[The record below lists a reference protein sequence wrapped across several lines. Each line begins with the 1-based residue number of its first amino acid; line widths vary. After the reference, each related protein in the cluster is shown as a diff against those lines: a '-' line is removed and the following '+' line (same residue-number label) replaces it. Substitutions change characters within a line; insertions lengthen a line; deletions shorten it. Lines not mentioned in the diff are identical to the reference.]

1 MRSGFVRGMFHVKHQ
16 HSIHD
21 INTDTA
27 PAPRSRVAR
36 MRLVAAVAG
45 AALFLGGCAGVAK
58 PLGWAAPVI
67 ANEAILVQVAPG
79 QIALLD
85 PATGNAAWQFPQE
98 KDDANPFYATPLIDG
113 STVYLAGYSGLVRRL
128 DISGGAPVQAWE
140 VQLEHRV
147 VATPVVDG
155 DTLLVP
161 TEHGGIERLNLG
173 SGNLGEPILTDESRV
188 WGAPA
193 FSNGI
198 LYLGDLDR
206 GITLAIDP
214 DTGQELWSQSFVGAS
229 AADLVVADGLLY
241 VASFDRS
248 LHALDIG
255 NGGSERWT
263 FQGDG
268 WFMGAPLVVGDTVYV
283 ATMRGTVYA
292 LDAVT
297 GAQRWAQTVE
307 GAEYRTTPVIAN
319 ASLVAIDRKGLITAL
334 DLATGAPIWTTTIEN
349 VEFNAHAMVRG
360 TDIFLVTSQHDVLRV
375 DAANTGA
382 VQRLTVSD

>member
-1 MRSGFVRGMFHVKHQ
+1 MFHVKHQ
-16 HSIHD
+16 HFIHD
-21 INTDTA
+21 INTDPS
-27 PAPRSRVAR
+27 PAHRSRAAR
-36 MRLVAAVAG
+36 MRLVAALAG

-58 PLGWAAPVI
+58 PLGWAPPVP
-67 ANEAILVQVAPG
+67 ANEAVLVQVAPG

-85 PATGNAAWQFPQE
+85 PATGNAAWRFPQE
-98 KDDANPFYATPLIDG
+98 KDEANPFYATPLIDG

-128 DISGGAPVQAWE
+128 DISGGAPVQVWE

-161 TEHGGIERLNLG
+161 TEHGGIERLSMD
-173 SGNLGEPILTDESRV
+173 SGNLGETIPTDESRV

-206 GITLAIDP
+206 GVTLAIDP
-214 DTGQELWSQSFVGAS
+214 ATGQELWSQSFVGAS
-229 AADLVVADGLLY
+229 SADLVVADGLLY

-255 NGGSERWT
+255 NGGAERWT

-268 WFMGAPLVVGDTVYV
+268 WFMGAPLVQGDTVYV

-292 LDAVT
+292 LDAAT
-297 GAQRWAQTVE
+297 GAQRWAQTME
-307 GAEYRTTPVIAN
+307 GAEYRTTPVVAN

-334 DLATGAPIWTTTIEN
+334 DLSTGTPIWTITIED

-360 TDIFLVTSQHDVLRV
+360 TDIFLVTSQHDVLKV